1 MTKEEAL
8 KVVKDFGI
16 CFPNEV
22 SDALEV
28 LIPELADSEEDRIRK
43 DIIALI
49 KFALEDGSAVS
60 PGSHTTKE
68 EALAYLEK
76 QKEQKSSDEYTI
88 IGWPEI
94 QAFMDLEGFDDN
106 AALIDENDSMG
117 IGSSTYL
124 VSVDWLNSL

>member
-8 KVVKDFGI
+8 KVVRDFGI

-49 KFALEDGSAVS
+49 KFAIEDGSAVS

-76 QKEQKSSDEYTI
+76 QKEQNSSDEYI
-88 IGWPEI
+88 RRNSKELNALLAE
-94 QAFMDLEGFDDN
+94 QYNKGFWKGKSEKKT
-106 AALIDENDSMG
+106 L
-117 IGSSTYL
+117 
-124 VSVDWLNSL
+124 